1 MQKKLLFGLVLSVVL
16 LLSLG
21 TIVLGCPVPE
31 VASVSPNTGLN
42 TEAVNIVVTGAKFHK
57 SAYVKLT
64 KAGQPDIIATNLNVT
79 KNEITCTVDLKGK
92 AEGPWDLVVVNI
104 GSISKKEKP
113 ATLTEAFTVKGAI
126 VVKAPVEEVKPEPK
140 PEVKPEEP
148 KVEEKPAPVDPNTKL
163 ESIYF
168 DFDKS
173 NIRADQVYYL
183 DSNVAV
189 LKENPDLKIV
199 LGGHAD
205 ERGTKEYNVKLSTR
219 RAETV
224 KKYLIEKGI
233 DAGRIFIYA
242 YGEEYPAADG
252 HTESSWS
259 FNRRV
264 DISLWEKV
272 PTKEEAL
279 GKAPKF

>member
-1 MQKKLLFGLVLSVVL
+1 MQKKLLVVSVLSLAL

-21 TIVLGCPVPE
+21 ATALACPVPE

-64 KAGQPDIIATNLNVT
+64 KAGQSDIIATNLNVT
-79 KNEITCTVDLKGK
+79 KNEITCTLDLKGK

-104 GSISKKEKP
+104 GSITKKEKP
-113 ATLTEAFTVKGAI
+113 ATLTESFTVKGAV
-126 VVKAPVEEVKPEPK
+126 VVKAPVEEAKPEPK

-148 KVEEKPAPVDPNTKL
+148 KVEEKPVDPNEKL

-173 NIRADQVYYL
+173 NIRANQVYYL
-183 DSNVAV
+183 ASNVAV
-189 LKENPDLKIV
+189 LKENPALKVV

-205 ERGTKEYNVKLSTR
+205 ERGTKEYNIKLSNR

-224 KKYLIEKGI
+224 KKYLVEKGI
-233 DAGRIFIYA
+233 DAERIKIYA

-252 HTESSWS
+252 NTESAWS

-264 DISLWEKV
+264 DISLWEST
-272 PTKEEAL
+272 PNKEEAL
-279 GKAPKF
+279 EKAPKF

>member
-1 MQKKLLFGLVLSVVL
+1 MQKKLLIVSVLSFVL

-21 TIVLGCPVPE
+21 VIALGCPVPE
-31 VASVSPNTGLN
+31 IASVSPNTGLN

-64 KAGQPDIIATNLNVT
+64 KSGQSDIIATNLNVT
-79 KNEITCTVDLKGK
+79 KNEITCTLDLKGK

-113 ATLTEAFTVKGAI
+113 ATLTEAFTVKGAV
-126 VVKAPVEEVKPEPK
+126 VVKPPVQEVKPEPK

-148 KVEEKPAPVDPNTKL
+148 KVEEKPAPVDPNEKL

-173 NIRADQVYYL
+173 NIRENQVYYL
-183 DSNVAV
+183 DSNVAI
-189 LKENPDLKIV
+189 LKENPALKIV

-205 ERGTKEYNVKLSTR
+205 ERGTKEYNIKLSTR

-242 YGEEYPAADG
+242 YGEDNPAADG
-252 HTESSWS
+252 HTESAWS

-264 DISLWEKV
+264 DISLWEST
-272 PTKEEAL
+272 PNKEEAL
-279 GKAPKF
+279 EKAPKF

>member
-1 MQKKLLFGLVLSVVL
+1 MQKKLLVVSVLSLVLVLS
-16 LLSLG
+16 LG
-21 TIVLGCPVPE
+21 AIALGCPVPE

-57 SAYVKLT
+57 SAYVKLS
-64 KAGQPDIIATNLNVT
+64 KPGQSDIIATNLNVT
-79 KNEITCTVDLKGK
+79 KTEITGTLDLTGQ
-92 AEGPWDLVVVNI
+92 AEGAWDLVVVNI

-113 ATLTEAFTVKGAI
+113 AALTEAFTVKGAI
-126 VVKAPVEEVKPEPK
+126 IVKAPVQEVKPEPQ
-140 PEVKPEEP
+140 PEVKVEPE
-148 KVEEKPAPVDPNTKL
+148 AAAQVDPNENL

-173 NIRADQVYYL
+173 NIRANQVYYL

-189 LKENPDLKIV
+189 LKENPALKIV

-205 ERGTKEYNVKLSTR
+205 ERGTNQYNIKLSNR

-224 KKYLIEKGI
+224 KKYLVEKGI
-233 DAGRIFIYA
+233 DAARITVYA
-242 YGEEYPAADG
+242 YGEDYPAADG
-252 HTESSWS
+252 HTESAWS

-264 DISLWEKV
+264 DISLWEDV
-272 PTKEEAL
+272 PNKEAAL
-279 GKAPKF
+279 ERAPQL